1 MKKVILNFKNT
12 ISIITIILLFGMGC
26 VNLEEKPLDFPSPDN
41 FYGTVGQIEASLTGA
56 MGALYSQWGN
66 YSYGWGPFHDDHIF
80 GRDLV
85 FSSSHGNWCWRAHYG
100 AIAILNSVIA
110 ALNEDKLGPTV
121 PQADKDVLMGQ
132 AKFLRG
138 FNYFWLVRLY
148 GDIPIITEDTDVIAG
163 EIVRDPIANV
173 YELIVADLKYAEGN
187 LPDAWEEGKSGRPSK
202 WAAKTLQA
210 KVYITMATAPMN
222 NTAYYQDARDM
233 AKDVIDNGPY
243 SLTPD
248 IYKVF
253 DLGNKFSPEIMF
265 SFTAT
270 EDDIATPP
278 QIWLPGSMAFG
289 WGDFAL
295 EKDWAEAY
303 PEQPRKEAY
312 MILYDW
318 DSISYLD
325 WDGTHTPHLRKYV
338 YNSRETMESLNTW
351 ANIPLIRFADAML
364 LFAEAENAVN
374 GGPTQAAVEAV
385 NQIID
390 RANDYV
396 DNPSHP
402 KLTTS
407 MSQAEFDA
415 AVIDERG
422 LELFFEYDRWFDLV
436 RKRILCEKVR
446 PAMQVNCDEND
457 YLWPIPEADLRLNP
471 SLRPNNPG
479 YTTPED

>member
-1 MKKVILNFKNT
+1 MKKFIVNFKNT
-12 ISIITIILLFGMGC
+12 VSIITIILLFGVGC
-26 VNLEEKPLDFPSPDN
+26 VSLDEKPLDFTSPDN

-56 MGALYSQWGN
+56 MGELYSQWGG
-66 YSYGWGPFHDDHIF
+66 YSYGWGPFHTDHIY

-85 FSSSHGNWCWRAHYG
+85 FSSSHGSSSWNNHYA

-163 EIVRDPIANV
+163 EITRDPIANV
-173 YELIVADLKYAEGN
+173 YDLIIADLQVAEAD
-187 LPDAWEEGKSGRPSK
+187 LPDAWGAGEGGRPSK
-202 WAAKTLQA
+202 WAAKTLLA

-222 NTAYYQDARDM
+222 NTSYFQQARDK
-233 AKDVIDNGPY
+233 AGDVKDNGPY
-243 SLTPD
+243 DLTPD
-248 IYKVF
+248 VREVF

-265 SFTAT
+265 SFNAT

-303 PEQPRKEAY
+303 PEQPRKDAY

-351 ANIPLIRFADAML
+351 ANIPLIRFADALL
-364 LFAEAENAVN
+364 LFAEAENQVN
-374 GGPTQAAVEAV
+374 GGPTQDAVDAV
-385 NQIID
+385 NRIID
-390 RANDYV
+390 RANDNV

-446 PAMQVNCDEND
+446 DAMKVNCDEND
-457 YLWPIPEADLRLNP
+457 YLWPIPYNDLKLNEN
-471 SLRPNNPG
+471 LTQNPG
-479 YTTPED
+479 YTSPQD

>member
-1 MKKVILNFKNT
+1 MKKFIVNFKNT
-12 ISIITIILLFGMGC
+12 VSIITVILMFGVGC
-26 VNLEEKPLDFPSPDN
+26 VNLDEKPLDFTSPDN

-66 YSYGWGPFHDDHIF
+66 YSYGWGPFHDDHIY

-85 FSSSHGNWCWRAHYG
+85 FSSSHGSWCWDAHYG

-121 PQADKDVLMGQ
+121 AQGEKDKLMGQ

-148 GDIPIITEDTDVIAG
+148 GDVPIITEDTDVIAG
-163 EIVRDPIANV
+163 EITRDPIANV
-173 YELIVADLKYAEGN
+173 YDLIVADLKVAETG
-187 LPDAWEEGKSGRPSK
+187 LPDVWDSDKAGRPSK
-202 WAAKTLQA
+202 WAAKTLLA
-210 KVYITMATAPMN
+210 KVYITMATAPLN

-243 SLTPD
+243 DLVAD
-248 IYKVF
+248 VREVF
-253 DLGNKFSPEIMF
+253 ALENKFSPEIMF
-265 SFTAT
+265 SFNAT

-303 PEQPRKEAY
+303 PEQPRKDAY

-318 DSISYLD
+318 DSTSYLD

-338 YNSRETMESLNTW
+338 YNSREVMESLNTW
-351 ANIPLIRFADAML
+351 ANITLIRFADALL
-364 LFAEAENAVN
+364 LFAEADNAVN
-374 GGPTQAAVEAV
+374 GGPTQDAVDAV
-385 NQIID
+385 NRVID

-446 PAMQVNCDEND
+446 DAMKVNCDDND
-457 YLWPIPEADLRLNP
+457 YLWPIPYTDLKLNKN
-471 SLRPNNPG
+471 LAQNPG
-479 YTTPED
+479 YTSPED

>member
-1 MKKVILNFKNT
+1 MKKFILNFKNS
-12 ISIITIILLFGMGC
+12 ISFITIILLFGVGC
-26 VNLEEKPLDFPSPDN
+26 VSLEEKPLDFTSPDN
-41 FYGTVGQIEASLTGA
+41 FYGTIGQIEASLTGA

-66 YSYGWGPFHDDHIF
+66 YSYGWGPFHDDHIY
-80 GRDLV
+80 GADLV
-85 FSSSHGNWCWRAHYG
+85 FSSSHGTWCWEAHYG
-100 AIAILNSVIA
+100 AVAILNSIIA

-121 PQADKDVLMGQ
+121 PQEEKDKLMAQ

-148 GDIPIITEDTDVIAG
+148 GDVPIITEDTDVIAG
-163 EIVRDPIANV
+163 EIVRDPIGNV
-173 YELIVADLKYAEGN
+173 YDLIVADLKVAEAD
-187 LPDAWEEGKSGRPSK
+187 LPDSWEEGKTGRPSK
-202 WAAKTLQA
+202 WAAKTLLA

-248 IYKVF
+248 VYKVF

-265 SFTAT
+265 SFNAT

-303 PEQPRKEAY
+303 PEQPRKDAY

-318 DSISYLD
+318 DSTSYLD

-338 YNSRETMESLNTW
+338 YNSREVMESLNTW
-351 ANIPLIRFADAML
+351 ANIPLIRFADALL
-364 LFAEAENAVN
+364 LFAEADNAVN
-374 GGPTQAAVEAV
+374 GGPTQAAVDAV

-402 KLTTS
+402 KLTTG

-415 AVIDERG
+415 AVIEERG

-446 PAMQVNCDEND
+446 DAMKVNCDDND
-457 YLWPIPEADLRLNP
+457 YLWPIPYTDLKLNP
-471 SLRPNNPG
+471 NLTQNPG
-479 YTTPED
+479 YTSPQD

>member
-1 MKKVILNFKNT
+1 MKKVIINFKNS
-12 ISIITIILLFGMGC
+12 IAIITVILLSGIGC
-26 VNLEEKPLDFPSPDN
+26 VSLEEKPLDFTSPDN
-41 FYGTVGQIEASLTGA
+41 FYGTVSQIEASLTGA
-56 MGALYSQWGN
+56 MGELYSQWGG
-66 YSYGWGPFHDDHIF
+66 YSYGWGEFHTDHIY

-85 FSSSHGNWCWRAHYG
+85 FSSNHGTGSWNSHYG

-110 ALNEDKLGPTV
+110 ALNEDKLGSTV
-121 PQADKDVLMGQ
+121 AQEEKDKLMGQ

-163 EIVRDPIANV
+163 EITRDPIANV
-173 YELIVADLKYAEGN
+173 YDLIVADLQVAEAD
-187 LPDAWEEGKSGRPSK
+187 LPDAWGVGEGGRPSK
-202 WAAKTLQA
+202 WAAKTLLA
-210 KVYITMATAPMN
+210 KVYITMATAPLN
-222 NTAYYQDARDM
+222 NNSYFQQARDK
-233 AKDVIDNGPY
+233 ARDVMDNGPY
-243 SLTPD
+243 DLTPD
-248 IYKVF
+248 VRNVF

-265 SFTAT
+265 SFNAT

-303 PEQPRKEAY
+303 PEQPRKDAY

-318 DSISYLD
+318 DSTSYLD
-325 WDGTHTPHLRKYV
+325 WDGTHTPHLRKFV

-351 ANIPLIRFADAML
+351 ANIPLIRFADALL
-364 LFAEAENAVN
+364 LFAEAESQVN
-374 GGPTQAAVEAV
+374 GGPTQDAVDAV
-385 NQIID
+385 NRIID

-457 YLWPIPEADLRLNP
+457 YLWPIPYNDLKLNEN
-471 SLRPNNPG
+471 LTQNPG
-479 YTTPED
+479 YTTPQD

>member
-1 MKKVILNFKNT
+1 MKKIILNFKNQ
-12 ISIITIILLFGMGC
+12 ISIITVIFLFGVGC
-26 VNLEEKPLDFPSPDN
+26 VSLEEKPLDFTSPEN

-66 YSYGWGPFHDDHIF
+66 YSYGWYEFQDDHIY
-80 GRDLV
+80 GADLV
-85 FSSSHGNWCWRAHYG
+85 FSSSHGNWCWSAHYS

-121 PQADKDVLMGQ
+121 SQADKDLLMAQ

-148 GDIPIITEDTDVIAG
+148 GDVPIITEETDVVAG
-163 EIVRDPIANV
+163 EIVRNPIADV
-173 YELIVADLKYAEGN
+173 YGLILADLNIAEAG
-187 LPDAWEEGKSGRPSK
+187 LPDAWEAGKAGRPSK
-202 WAAKTLQA
+202 WAAKTLLA
-210 KVYITMATAPMN
+210 KVHITMATAPLN
-222 NTAYYQDARDM
+222 QTAHYQDARDY
-233 AKDVIDNGPY
+233 AKEVMDQGPY
-243 SLTPD
+243 SLTTD
-248 IYKVF
+248 VREVF
-253 DLGNKFSPEIMF
+253 DLGNKFAPEIMF
-265 SFTAT
+265 SFNAT

-289 WGDFAL
+289 WGDFCL

-303 PEQPRKEAY
+303 PEQPRKDAY

-318 DSISYLD
+318 DSTSYLD

-338 YNSRETMESLNTW
+338 YNSREVMESLNTW
-351 ANIPLIRFADAML
+351 ANIPLIRFADALL
-364 LFAEAENAVN
+364 LFAEADNAVN
-374 GGPTQAAVEAV
+374 GGPTQAAVDAV

-390 RANDYV
+390 RSNDYV
-396 DNPSHP
+396 DNPNHP

-415 AVIDERG
+415 AVIEERS

-446 PAMQVNCDEND
+446 PSMQVNCDEND

-471 SLRPNNPG
+471 KLTQNPG
-479 YTTPED
+479 YTNPND